1 MSKVFLY
8 QRVSSEKQTDG
19 TGLERQGER
28 VLDYATTR
36 NLMNRVDEPEPVVI
50 SDNGLS
56 AFKGLHMSEGQ
67 LGVWFEQ
74 ARAGRWNGSHLVVE
88 SIDRF
93 SRENPFTVVRYLGEL
108 VDRNITIHDVSLGLE
123 INRANSGMLG
133 MVTMSAQ
140 RAYEESK
147 IKSDR
152 IRDGWKRKRENAF
165 NNGTVVTNKR
175 PQWIDVV
182 DDKYVLNHKAAV
194 IKEIFRLYQTGLGC
208 PTIAKELQKKEGDE
222 WKFDREW
229 SGEHVYKI
237 LKNRRVTGSIFI
249 SEIIR
254 NHDDVDNPVTQ
265 KKYLMDVYPVVISTE
280 EFDLVQKLL
289 TSRRPNAG
297 RTKTKK
303 SGDIVKSNIFSGIF
317 RCYCGQAMFHNIVR
331 TKREPVKSEIRID
344 EYRYIRCLVM
354 RDGLCDNGAMDYD
367 VVERLIVGR
376 IRKMDFTSIVKP
388 EEVNPEVEITRLK
401 ILEVKAHIEE
411 FELGIQRIK
420 NSGKKVSF
428 TMLEELEESQNEL
441 AELEA
446 KQESFDLGSIDL
458 DVLKDF
464 DPEEL
469 HNVKNVAIRSR
480 FESELAKVV
489 EKIELRRSEN
499 VYIATISYRST
510 DMIRHVLVMENLKKK
525 GYHLRCDIQ
534 IIQEGD
540 TIHYGC
546 DSFVLSSVNGSMPRI
561 GFYEDEPLNM
571 IEYVTLQTVLEF
583 ERNSGIIVTWMRNQ
597 FNFLFGNS

>member
-1 MSKVFLY
+1 MSKIFLY
-8 QRVSSEKQTDG
+8 QRVSSDKQTDG

-194 IKEIFRLYQTGLGC
+194 IKEIFRLYQTGMGC
-208 PTIAKELQKKEGDE
+208 PTIAKELQKKEGGE

-331 TKREPVKSEIRID
+331 TKREPVKSEKRTD
-344 EYRYIRCLVM
+344 EYRYIRCIVM

-376 IRKMDFTSIVKP
+376 IRKMDFTSIIKP

-441 AELEA
+441 AELEE

-480 FESELAKVV
+480 FENELSKVV

-561 GFYEDEPLNM
+561 GFYEEEPLNM

-597 FNFLFGNS
+597 FNFLFGDS